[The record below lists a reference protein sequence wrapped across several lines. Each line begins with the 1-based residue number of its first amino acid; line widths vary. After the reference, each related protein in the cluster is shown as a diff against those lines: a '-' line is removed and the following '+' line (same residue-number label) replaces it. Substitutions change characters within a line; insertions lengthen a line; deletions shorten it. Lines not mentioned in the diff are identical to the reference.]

1 MNQMF
6 GHKRNEVASYAA
18 QYSKSFVERWD
29 DLIDW
34 DKRKAGENGFFENLL
49 KQHGVRSVIDVSTG
63 SGFHA
68 VQLKEAGFDV
78 VATDGSSTMLTK
90 ARENFRQRGL
100 QIESHYMDWQSLDPT
115 VLGHFD
121 AVVCLGSSLCHVFE
135 AKARLTVLEKFRALL
150 KPGGLLVVDQRNFFA
165 IRAGNFKSS
174 GNYYY
179 CGKHASVSLGRVDQD
194 LCEFIYSF
202 DNEEQYRLQVYP
214 LLPGELTT
222 QVLESGFSAHESY
235 GDFQRD
241 YDMMDCDF
249 VIHTALASTRKPR

>member
-1 MNQMF
+1 MNQISR
-6 GHKRNEVASYAA
+6 HKHNTVASYAT
-18 QYSKSFVERWD
+18 QYSKPFVERWD

-34 DKRKAGENGFFENLL
+34 EKRKAGENGFFEGLL
-49 KQHGVRSVIDVSTG
+49 KRHGVRSVIDVSTG

-68 VQLKEAGFDV
+68 VQLKQAGFDV

-90 ARENFRQRGL
+90 ARANFRAHELDIQ
-100 QIESHYMDWQSLDPT
+100 SHYRDWLSLDPQD
-115 VLGHFD
+115 LGQFD

-135 AKARLTVLEKFRALL
+135 ANARLNVLEKFRALL

-179 CGKHASVSLGRVDQD
+179 CGKHASVSLGRLDED

-202 DNEEQYRLQVYP
+202 DNEEEYRLEVYP
-214 LLPGELTT
+214 LLPGKLTT
-222 QVLESGFSAHESY
+222 QVLASGFCAHESY

-241 YDMMDCDF
+241 YDMMTCDF
-249 VIHTALASTRKPR
+249 IIHTALACARKPA

>member
-1 MNQMF
+1 MNQMS
-6 GHKRNEVASYAA
+6 GRKHNEVASYAA

-34 DKRKAGENGFFENLL
+34 DKRKAGENGFFEDVL
-49 KQHGVRSVIDVSTG
+49 KRHGVRSVIDVSTG

-68 VQLKEAGFDV
+68 VQLKQAGFDV

-90 ARENFRQRGL
+90 ARANFRQRGL
-100 QIESHYMDWQSLDPT
+100 DIQSHYRDWLSLDPQE
-115 VLGHFD
+115 LGQFD

-135 AKARLTVLEKFRALL
+135 AKARCEVLEKFRALL
-150 KPGGLLVVDQRNFFA
+150 KPGGLLIVDQRNFFA

-179 CGKHASVSLGRVDQD
+179 CGKHASVTLGQVDQH

-202 DNEEQYRLQVYP
+202 DNEEQYRLKVYP

-222 QVLESGFSAHESY
+222 EVLASGFSDHRSY
-235 GDFQRD
+235 GDFQPD
-241 YDMMDCDF
+241 YDMMQCDF
-249 VIHTALASTRKPR
+249 VIHTAVASARKPA

>member
-1 MNQMF
+1 MSRMSW
-6 GHKRNEVASYAA
+6 HKHNEVASYAT
-18 QYSKSFVERWD
+18 QYSADFVERWD

-34 DKRKAGENGFFENLL
+34 EKRKAGEKGFFENLL
-49 KQHGVRSVIDVSTG
+49 KRHGVKSVIDVSTG

-68 VQLKEAGFDV
+68 VQLKQAGFDV

-90 ARENFRQRGL
+90 ARANFRARGL
-100 QIESHYMDWQSLDPT
+100 DIESHYMDWQTLDPS

-121 AVVCLGSSLCHVFE
+121 AVVCLGSSLCHVF
-135 AKARLTVLEKFRALL
+135 AARDRISVLEKFRALL
-150 KPGGLLVVDQRNFFA
+150 KPGGLLIVDQRNFFA
-165 IRAGNFKSS
+165 IRAGKFKSS

-179 CGKHASVSLGRVDQD
+179 CGKQASVSLGQVDQS

-202 DNEEQYRLQVYP
+202 DNQEQYRLQVYP

-222 QVLESGFSAHESY
+222 EVLESGFSSHETY
-235 GDFQRD
+235 GDFERD

-249 VIHTALASTRKPR
+249 VIHTARAI